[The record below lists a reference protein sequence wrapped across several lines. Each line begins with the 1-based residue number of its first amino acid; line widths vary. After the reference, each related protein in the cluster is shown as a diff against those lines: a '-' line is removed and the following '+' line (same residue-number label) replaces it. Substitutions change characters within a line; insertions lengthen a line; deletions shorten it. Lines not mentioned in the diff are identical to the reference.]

1 MSSSIIDNVTSFLG
15 PRVSGVLAS
24 QMGES
29 PEAIRRGLLGGVPS
43 LPTSFPS
50 QTAAITNKWLW
61 PVVILA
67 ALLLGG
73 LWFLNRNKMP
83 VKETM
88 QSAVDAASSTMS
100 ALASSSRTNYLTVSS

>member
-1 MSSSIIDNVTSFLG
+1 MPSSIIESVMSFLG
-15 PRVSGVLAS
+15 PKVSGVLAS

-29 PEAIRRGLLGGVPS
+29 PEAIQRGLLDGMPR
-43 LPTSFPS
+43 LPTALPA
-50 QTAAITNKWLW
+50 QTAAITNKWLR
-61 PVVILA
+61 PVVIVA

-88 QSAVDAASSTMS
+88 QSAADAASSTMS
-100 ALASSSRTNYLTVSS
+100 ALAISSRTNYLAGSS